1 MSKDLKKL
9 DKQFR
14 KRIKKVLDAYKPEG
28 IIMKPYCTIRTPIE
42 QAKLWRQSRSKQEI
56 DKVIK
61 IFESAK
67 CYYLAYCIEKA
78 GPQYGVKVTNALPGF
93 SWHP

>member
-28 IIMKPYCTIRTPIE
+28 IIMKPYWHY
-42 QAKLWRQSRSKQEI
+42 KNSG
-56 DKVIK
+56 
-61 IFESAK
+61 
-67 CYYLAYCIEKA
+67 KA
-78 GPQYGVKVTNALPGF
+78 
-93 SWHP
+93 S